1 MTARTQLTPTALVQ
15 DGAVAEPAGTSIA
28 GLISAGAYVAAPPG
42 PNKVFLIVSNSA
54 TAAFSVTVRA
64 GGNGNT
70 AAGGTNPGVPFEG
83 ATLGDLVTSVAASG
97 TQLIGPLTSDR
108 FTQADGTMSIDFAA
122 SMTGTIAVIQLPN
135 QHIVDGF

>member
-1 MTARTQLTPTALVQ
+1 MTARTALTPTALVQ

-28 GLISAGAYVAAPPG
+28 GLIAAGAYVASPPG
-42 PNKVFLIVSNSA
+42 PNKVFLIVAN
-54 TAAFSVTVRA
+54 TAGAAYAVTVRA

-70 AAGGTNPGVPFEG
+70 ASGGTNPGVPFEG
-83 ATLGDLVTSVAASG
+83 AAVGDLVTSVAASG
-97 TQLIGPLTSDR
+97 TQMIGPLTSDR

-135 QHIVDGF
+135 PHIVDGF